1 VVSPFRAATLREH
14 PLRTIEPGG
23 GPFGIVACS
32 GTFSLA
38 MATIDVARQL
48 PDQSKNSLGGIFSTG
63 DSRRRGALPRTDSTG
78 R

>member
-38 MATIDVARQL
+38 MARIEVARQL
-48 PDQSKNSLGGIFSTG
+48 PDQSTNSLRAVPESC
-63 DSRRRGALPRTDSTG
+63 
-78 R
+78 